1 MKKETEYKRI
11 KKLISGGVSLEILE
25 EAQHACDIELANFR
39 MRKKDAERLYAKI
52 GCRRAWLYR
61 VLGFLESK
69 GIM

>member
-1 MKKETEYKRI
+1 
-11 KKLISGGVSLEILE
+11 
-25 EAQHACDIELANFR
+25 

-52 GCRRAWLYR
+52 GCKRAWLYR